1 LRGNQATL
9 MDIEILIPLRNITE
23 VIQKTVHS
31 LIAQTARDFRVVI
44 SDNFSTSGQ
53 EWIDWAVREL
63 ETSGVNVR
71 RIKPPVELGRVE
83 HWNWIHYESHA
94 TWLKPLFGGD
104 SLEPDYIATV
114 CAAVSEVPEC
124 AYVFCGYR
132 YHHGNNSN
140 DVISCFAGRY
150 FSPSEMQ
157 DVVLRYAMQ
166 FGPPS
171 AAFYK
176 REIFLKSGAYEPS
189 LPICADSLLFCKL
202 AARNGAYGVRRVCV
216 HFLIHS
222 ARFSNSLPEKKRANF
237 RETLCYYADLGL
249 TGWHEH
255 WRFPV
260 IGYIRMFLRVIRDRL
275 MNR

>member
-1 LRGNQATL
+1 

-23 VIQKTVHS
+23 VIQKTVQS
-31 LIAQTARDFRVVI
+31 LIAQTCRDFRVVI
-44 SDNFSTSGQ
+44 SDNFSTTGQ
-53 EWIDWAVREL
+53 EWSDWAFREL
-63 ETSGVNVR
+63 QSNGVSVR
-71 RIKPPVELGRVE
+71 KIKPPAELGRVE

-104 SLEPDYIATV
+104 SLEPDYIASV
-114 CAAVSEVPEC
+114 CAAVIEAPEC

-132 YHHGNNSN
+132 YCHGEVCQDIQSP
-140 DVISCFAGRY
+140 FANCY
-150 FSPSEMQ
+150 IPASEMQ
-157 DVVLRYAMQ
+157 DLVLRYGMQ

-176 REIFLKSGAYEPS
+176 REVFLKSGAYDPS
-189 LPICADSLLFCKL
+189 LPICADSLLFCKM
-202 AARNGAYGVRRVCV
+202 AARNGAYRMQRVGI

-222 ARFSNSLPEKKRANF
+222 ARFSNSLPGKQQATF

-249 TGWHEH
+249 TGWHER

-260 IGYIRMFLRVIRDRL
+260 IGYIRMFLRAIRDRL